1 LATDQFKSIHER
13 QSYDG
18 GKYFETSYDLF
29 FTLIGILESQPK
41 DYPIVPVPF
50 TNVKVNDEF
59 WALRL
64 KINKE
69 VTNPIAFRKAEETGR
84 IANIMISG
92 KSYKPDIDRAIEL
105 GADSYVLKP
114 FSPKELIKIAIEQ
127 MNERASQS

>member
-1 LATDQFKSIHER
+1 
-13 QSYDG
+13 
-18 GKYFETSYDLF
+18 
-29 FTLIGILESQPK
+29 LESQPK